1 MEIKKYIDK
10 IVEEGTDED
19 MEKLSDIMI
28 DLIYDLKR
36 YDEEKAHKYKM
47 ELYEMAYGKV
57 LTKEMAEEIVSKMK
71 PFGEYWDFETT
82 TVVKNKVG
90 IKDISDIDFYVV
102 MNSKYNDNKDTVESF
117 VDTDEKQLEMYI
129 SLTKDFVLDT
139 DAKEGKV
146 YTYFMEIPINS

>member
-1 MEIKKYIDK
+1 MKIREYIEKIGENKKP
-10 IVEEGTDED
+10 ED
-19 MEKLSDIMI
+19 MRKLGNMLAEI
-28 DLIYDLKR
+28 IYSMKDSHPEIFKT
-36 YDEEKAHKYKM
+36 YKM